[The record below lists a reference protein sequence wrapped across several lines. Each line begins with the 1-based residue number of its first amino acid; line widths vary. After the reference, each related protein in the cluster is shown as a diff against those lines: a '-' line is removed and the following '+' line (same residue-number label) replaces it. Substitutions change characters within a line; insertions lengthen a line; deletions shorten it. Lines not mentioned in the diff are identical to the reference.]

1 MNADKVRARL
11 PHASAS
17 FLRLNGLDGP
27 AKAPEGPKE
36 ATIRQNRGKASKLQ
50 LAFVEYLK
58 HGGGAVG
65 GLVLEEAINLEVAN
79 GCRYRPDAWTIIDVG
94 NEAVQLNAWEVKGP
108 RAWDDSIVKLK
119 VAARAYPWITF
130 RLVTRPGRLGPWKI
144 VKIEP

>member
-1 MNADKVRARL
+1 MFPKG
-11 PHASAS
+11 SAS
-17 FLRLNGLDGP
+17 FLRLNGLTGSGE
-27 AKAPEGPKE
+27 AKQGVKE
-36 ATIRQNRGKASKLQ
+36 TNIRQSRGTGSKLQ
-50 LAFVEYLK
+50 TAFVEYLK

-79 GCRYRPDAWTIIDVG
+79 GCRYRPDAWTIIAVG